1 MNKIR
6 RYVPILAIGIIS
18 ILVGYLIGIILKG
31 GSAGESTGIL
41 SQIGW
46 AETAALLIGTFLS
59 VALAV
64 VLQIIIHEGGHLV
77 AGLMTGY
84 GFVSF
89 RIFNVTLVRKDG
101 SYRWKSYAVGGTG
114 GQCLMSPPEKPLE
127 EIDTRWYNAGG
138 VLANVIVSTI
148 ALLVFLF
155 TNLPVY
161 LNGFLLMFFI
171 GGYAFALSNSIPLK
185 MGGVCN
191 DGYNMLFLEKNP
203 KDKKIL
209 CDMLRMNELL
219 QNGTQLKD
227 MPDELFPVEGDC
239 DWGDALQANMQIV
252 LAGRLMNQHSFEKA
266 RLLLLEALE
275 NKKKMVGLFV
285 MEAMTEM
292 VFLCLINGQ
301 KEEARKY
308 YTKKVQKYVRQF
320 AHTQSG
326 KQCVLFADALLL
338 EDDRKKALS
347 ILDSVRAR
355 KDRYL
360 AQGEVTMDIELM
372 EWMMIN
378 KNEIQN

>member
-1 MNKIR
+1 M
-6 RYVPILAIGIIS
+6 PILAIGIIS

-171 GGYAFALSNSIPLK
+171 GGYAFGLSNGIPLK

>member
-171 GGYAFALSNSIPLK
+171 GGYAFGLSNGIPLK

>member
-1 MNKIR
+1 M
-6 RYVPILAIGIIS
+6 PILAIGIIS

>member
-1 MNKIR
+1 M
-6 RYVPILAIGIIS
+6 PILAIGIIS

-64 VLQIIIHEGGHLV
+64 VLQIIIHEGGHLL

-275 NKKKMVGLFV
+275 NKEKMVGLFV